1 MMKDMQYYLLVV
13 PRRLQKESWYWLVE
27 RKLVLLYMSS
37 SPRDTVPVA
46 KAATGASLWHR
57 RLGHMSEK
65 MMKMLLL
72 KGELAELKSKF

>member
-1 MMKDMQYYLLVV
+1 
-13 PRRLQKESWYWLVE
+13 
-27 RKLVLLYMSS
+27 MSS

-46 KAATGASLWHR
+46 EAATGASLWHR

>member
-1 MMKDMQYYLLVV
+1 MMKGMQYYLLVV

-37 SPRDTVPVA
+37 SPRDTAPVA
-46 KAATGASLWHR
+46 EAATSASLWHR

>member
-1 MMKDMQYYLLVV
+1 MMKGMQYYLLVV

-46 KAATGASLWHR
+46 EAATSASLWHR